1 MITIVIFPSIYMT
14 VHHVIQSDLTL
25 HNHVL
30 KHNNKQFLRLIQKK
44 IYSNLLGMCKLVHR
58 IVITFRNRLIQIIII
73 QCKPVFH
80 HIIGYPLNQLI
91 IKILIDLFRTSRY
104 TQTNY
109 SI

>member
-30 KHNNKQFLRLIQKK
+30 KHINKQFLQFIRKY
-44 IYSNLLGMCKLVHR
+44 YSNLLGMCKLVHR
-58 IVITFRNRLIQIIII
+58 IVITFRNRLIQNIII
-73 QCKPVFH
+73 QCKPFCH
-80 HIIGYPLNQLI
+80 HIIGYPLNQLML
-91 IKILIDLFRTSRY
+91 KQLIDLFRTSLH